1 MFGRRKIQSWTET
14 IYLQIR
20 RDNLLNTQIILTI
33 IIIGIEFFSDRDNP
47 LQVFKNYQ
55 ETMRMK

>member
-33 IIIGIEFFSDRDNP
+33 IIIGIEIIFFSDRDNP
-47 LQVFKNYQ
+47 HQVFKN
-55 ETMRMK
+55 